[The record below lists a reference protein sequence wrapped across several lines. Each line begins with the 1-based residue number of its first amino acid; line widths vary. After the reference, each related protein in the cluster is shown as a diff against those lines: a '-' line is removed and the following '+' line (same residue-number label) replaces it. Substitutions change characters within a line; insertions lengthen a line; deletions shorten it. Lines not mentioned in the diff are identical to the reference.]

1 MLDHAADERG
11 VADRELRQRLH
22 VWARNRE
29 SPPVGRTTECP
40 AGQCRMHHAACSA
53 CTVQHFARIAR
64 IGRCREQSLVRRARP
79 RITSTIVLFAAP
91 FARRHLIK
99 KSASTFSH
107 ARTHARTHS
116 HTHLPMHTHTRT
128 TTYARTRTGLTGLC
142 AV

>member
-53 CTVQHFARIAR
+53 CMHCLPHALPARTSTSHASR
-64 IGRCREQSLVRRARP
+64 GSVDAESRALCGERAR
-79 RITSTIVLFAAP
+79 AAP
-91 FARRHLIK
+91 L
-99 KSASTFSH
+99 
-107 ARTHARTHS
+107 
-116 HTHLPMHTHTRT
+116 
-128 TTYARTRTGLTGLC
+128 G
-142 AV
+142 

>member
-22 VWARNRE
+22 RPRGNRE
-29 SPPVGRTTECP
+29 SPPAAPLRVPQGN
-40 AGQCRMHHAACSA
+40 AACTMLPAVHALPAA
-53 CTVQHFARIAR
+53 CTACTDQHFARIAR

-79 RITSTIVLFAAP
+79 RSTSRIVLFAAP

-107 ARTHARTHS
+107 GTHARTHARTL
-116 HTHLPMHTHTRT
+116 TPP
-128 TTYARTRTGLTGLC
+128 TYAHAHAYIRAR
-142 AV
+142 ARD

>member
-22 VWARNRE
+22 RPRGNRE
-29 SPPVGRTTECP
+29 SPPAAPLRVPQGN
-40 AGQCRMHHAACSA
+40 AACTMLPAVHALPAA
-53 CTVQHFARIAR
+53 CTACTDQHFARIAR

-79 RITSTIVLFAAP
+79 RSTSRIVLFAAP

-107 ARTHARTHS
+107 ARTHARTL
-116 HTHLPMHTHTRT
+116 TPTYLCTRTRARLHTR
-128 TTYARTRTGLTGLC
+128 ARARD
-142 AV
+142 